1 MFLGRQIHRRR
12 PLRLEPLEGR
22 RLLACD
28 MRTVNSTIDPE
39 RAGDIDFDDD
49 VVSLREAIMA
59 AADDKSCDIIFLP
72 KGVYQLTSE
81 LANRQG
87 GDLDI
92 HWRGGDYSPVVE
104 IRSVA
109 DDEDPRETVIEG
121 AWTGTEDRLID
132 VPMGAMLTVRNLT
145 LRNGNANGSGGAI
158 RSFGEL
164 TVVNSYLHHNTAKGG
179 GAISIEED
187 CSDEPGGECL
197 VDESD
202 YNVYATI
209 TDTYLANNTSTTQG
223 GAISHGHGRLLL
235 DGSTLAHNDAA
246 QRGGGLAVLSGTVKM
261 TNSTMST
268 NVAGRGGGGMYVDQT
283 NKALADACKENIC
296 TSNVI
301 SSTIYQNTARGE
313 TAGGG
318 VDAQAP
324 ALVKVENSIVAG
336 NAAWHEEN
344 ANQLLEKG
352 MNLEGSVD
360 SKGNNLFGDVLGA
373 VHPQVRMSDL
383 AFRDP
388 QLEPLAIYRG
398 VPPTHAPRNASAAIG
413 KGEPTSAT
421 PAFDRNGVERGDV
434 FDLGAVEYV
443 WRGAPP
449 EQLLGDTNGDCVIDI
464 FDLNN
469 VRNNFGSSAPG
480 ILGDTD
486 NDGVVGIADLNNV
499 RNNFG
504 AICTDDPVA
513 GVIDVTQLTQ
523 CGPAPPYC
531 AIPKANDSIRDTD
544 GIQYALN
551 EARRIGQSTV
561 YVPSG
566 EFLIE
571 GLVLRG
577 YALAFVGPG
586 TLKLAPNSKTL
597 AALIAFGQERP
608 IGNLPVIDVPEDL
621 PTRPGFV
628 PTNWIDGLTIDGNN
642 KTGVIHDGES
652 IGLAVEGHSLLMSR
666 LTVKNAALGAE
677 SPEASV
683 ATSGINVR
691 VRGNNNHLYAVDS
704 LFAGD
709 TAFRNV
715 GDENHYVDIL
725 ARNFGCRGFRA
736 LLGDGQ
742 NVVGGGIYIE
752 GVDDGEAADFE
763 TNQNGEKCAGGA
775 IASIL
780 IDPIPVGNQSSQNRI
795 TKLVLRNLDIAG
807 PERVEEG
814 NVVKI
819 AAVDDVLIE
828 DSRFTHDSGRLHS
841 LRFDQGSTETLPT
854 GGKQYNSSILIKN
867 STLARSIV
875 FEDTFPDGKQKPI
888 VKSLVLDHVT
898 IGDNVPANDL
908 PDYSI
913 QGLRVWDHFSA
924 DYVTFNNFSRAGIQW
939 PLPTTPPGRDTSAAM
954 TVTNSQFNG
963 RDAQTIYALALKLN
977 DPDAKV
983 ACSRFTWDDNVVTN
997 PLGFELFFEEDF
1009 PCRPAAAF
1017 VTSSGETTQGAL
1029 AIRAVTDWV
1038 ASDVLMGWSAA
1049 ADNEPILPLARRDA
1063 SRRR

>member
-1 MFLGRQIHRRR
+1 
-12 PLRLEPLEGR
+12 
-22 RLLACD
+22 
-28 MRTVNSTIDPE
+28 MRTVNTTVDPD
-39 RAGDIDFDDD
+39 RAGDIDFEDD

-59 AADDKSCDIIFLP
+59 AADDKSCDIILLP

-121 AWTGTEDRLID
+121 AWTGTKDRLID
-132 VPMGAMLTVRNLT
+132 VPIGAMLTVRNLT

-164 TVVNSYLHHNTAKGG
+164 TVLNSYLHHNTARGG

-187 CSDEPGGECL
+187 CSDEPGGACL

-202 YNVYATI
+202 YEVYATI
-209 TDTYLANNTSTTQG
+209 TDTYLADNTSTTQG
-223 GAISHGHGRLLL
+223 GAISHSHGKLLL
-235 DGSTLAHNDAA
+235 DGSTLARNDAV

-261 TNSTMST
+261 TNSTIST
-268 NVAGRGGGGMYVDQT
+268 NDAGRGGGGLFVGAT
-283 NKALADACKENIC
+283 NEDLAKACEDNIC

-301 SSTIYQNTARGE
+301 SSTVYQNTARGE

-318 VDAQAP
+318 IDTQAP
-324 ALVKVENSIVAG
+324 ALVKVENSIVAS

-373 VHPQVRMSDL
+373 VHPQVRTTDM

-388 QLEPLAIYRG
+388 QLEPLSAYRG

-413 KGEPTSAT
+413 QGELTSAT
-421 PAFDRNGVERGDV
+421 PVFDRNGVERGDV
-434 FDLGAVEYV
+434 FDLGAVEYAGL
-443 WRGAPP
+443 GAPP
-449 EQLLGDTNGDCVIDI
+449 GQLLGDTNGDCVIDI

-504 AICTDDPVA
+504 AICTDEPVE

-566 EFLIE
+566 DFLVE

-577 YALAFVGPG
+577 YGLSIAGPG
-586 TLKLAPNSKTL
+586 TLKLAPNSVSL
-597 AALIAFGQERP
+597 AALIAHGQERP
-608 IGNLPVIDVPEDL
+608 IGNLPVIDIPEDL

-652 IGLAVEGHSLLMSR
+652 IGLTVEGDALLISR
-666 LTVKNAALGAE
+666 VTVKNAALGAE
-677 SPEASV
+677 SPGAST

-715 GDENHYVDIL
+715 GNENHYVDIL
-725 ARNFGCRGFRA
+725 AKNFGCRGFRA

-742 NVVGGGIYIE
+742 NVVGGAIYIE
-752 GVDDGEAADFE
+752 GIDDNETPDFE
-763 TNQNGEKCAGGA
+763 TNQVGAMCAGGA

-795 TKLVLRNLDIAG
+795 TKLVLRNLDISG
-807 PERVEEG
+807 PERVDEG

-819 AAVDDVLIE
+819 AAVNDVLIE
-828 DSRFTHDSGRLHS
+828 DCRFQHDSGRLHS

-854 GGKQYNSSILIKN
+854 GGKQYISSIIIRNSS
-867 STLARSIV
+867 LARSIV
-875 FEDTFPDGKQKPI
+875 FEDEFPDGKQKPLI
-888 VKSLVLDHVT
+888 KSLVMEHVT
-898 IGDNVPANDL
+898 IGDGVPVDDL

-924 DYVTFNNFSRAGIQW
+924 DDVSFNRFSKAGIQW
-939 PLPTTPPGRDTSAAM
+939 PLPTTPPGLTTSAAI
-954 TVTNSQFNG
+954 TVKNSEFNG
-963 RDAQTIYALALKLN
+963 RSTETVYALQVKLD

-983 ACSRFTWDDNVVTN
+983 ACSRFAWENNVVTN

-1009 PCRPAAAF
+1009 PCRPDFAAVNSNGA
-1017 VTSSGETTQGAL
+1017 TTQSATTGQAL
-1029 AIRAVTDWV
+1029 RDWD
-1038 ASDVLMGWSAA
+1038 ATALLMGRLMDADQESAA
-1049 ADNEPILPLARRDA
+1049 TTARRHG